1 MQVFVVGS
9 PLETAMAL
17 DKARL
22 RKQIIECHQI
32 LAAIHG
38 EGKGWIH
45 HPVVLMYS
53 EPNSV
58 RWLQMYADI
67 LEGYLDGS
75 TGLIEADREARE
87 ITPVFHT
94 EKFLTQMKRRL
105 YTKNPEHYKQWADL
119 GPSDSNWYWNPTQQK
134 WLIYREGKLIGKW
147 TEEDMKSW

>member
-17 DKARL
+17 DPKRL
-22 RKQIIECHQI
+22 RSQVKEANVI

-38 EGKGWIH
+38 EVKGWIH

-67 LEGYLDGS
+67 LEGYLAGY
-75 TGLIEADREARE
+75 TGLMELDKEAKE
-87 ITPVFHT
+87 ITPPFHT

-105 YTKNPEHYKQWADL
+105 FSKNPEHYKQWAEY
-119 GPSDSNWYWNPTQQK
+119 GESGCNWYWSPSQQK
-134 WLIYREGKLIGKW
+134 WLVYRNGKLLQ
-147 TEEDMKSW
+147 EQE

>member
-17 DKARL
+17 SRKHL
-22 RKQIIECHQI
+22 RNQINEAHVI

-53 EPNSV
+53 GPNSV

-75 TGLIEADREARE
+75 TGLEIADREAKA
-87 ITPVFHT
+87 ITPEFHT

-105 YTKNPEHYKQWADL
+105 YTKSPEHYKQWADF
-119 GPSDSNWYWNPTQQK
+119 GESEDNYYWSPTRRA
-134 WLIYREGKLIGKW
+134 WLMYRNGKLLEIIF
-147 TEEDMKSW
+147 

>member
-38 EGKGWIH
+38 EGKGWHH

-67 LEGYLDGS
+67 LEGYLSGY
-75 TGLIEADREARE
+75 TGLIEADNEAKL
-87 ITPVFHT
+87 ITPAFHT
-94 EKFLTQMKRRL
+94 PEFIKQMKRRL
-105 YTKNPEHYKQWADL
+105 YTKNPEHYKQWA
-119 GPSDSNWYWNPTQQK
+119 GFGESSVNVYWSPSEKKFIEYKD
-134 WLIYREGKLIGKW
+134 GKRIC
-147 TEEDMKSW
+147 

>member
-1 MQVFVVGS
+1 MQVFVTGS

-17 DKARL
+17 DPKRI
-22 RKQIIECHQI
+22 RSQILEAHII

-38 EGKGWIH
+38 EGKGWFH

-67 LEGYLDGS
+67 LEGYLAGY
-75 TGLIEADREARE
+75 TGLPEADNEAKL
-87 ITPVFHT
+87 ITPAFHT
-94 EKFLTQMKRRL
+94 PTFVENMKRML

-119 GPSDSNWYWNPTQQK
+119 GTSEDNFYWSPTQQK
-134 WLIYREGKLIGKW
+134 WLVYRDGKLIE
-147 TEEDMKSW
+147 TR

>member
-17 DKARL
+17 SRKHL
-22 RKQIIECHQI
+22 RNQINEAHVI

-67 LEGYLDGS
+67 LEGYLAGY
-75 TGLIEADREARE
+75 TGLERADREAKA

-105 YTKNPEHYKQWADL
+105 YTKSPEHYKQWAEY
-119 GPSDSNWYWNPTQQK
+119 GESDCNWYWSPTQQK
-134 WLIYREGKLIGKW
+134 WLVYREGKLIETKI
-147 TEEDMKSW
+147 

>member
-75 TGLIEADREARE
+75 TGLEIADREAKA
-87 ITPVFHT
+87 ITPAFHT
-94 EKFLTQMKRRL
+94 PTFVENMKRRL
-105 YTKNPEHYKQWADL
+105 YTKNPEHYKQWAEL
-119 GPSDSNWYWNPTQQK
+119 GTSEDNYYWSPTQQK
-134 WLIYREGKLIGKW
+134 WLVYRDGKLIK
-147 TEEDMKSW
+147 E

>member
-17 DKARL
+17 SRKHL
-22 RKQIIECHQI
+22 RNQINEAHVI

-75 TGLIEADREARE
+75 MSLQMADREAKA
-87 ITPVFHT
+87 ITPAFHT
-94 EKFLTQMKRRL
+94 PEFIKQMKRRL
-105 YTKNPEHYKQWADL
+105 YTKNPEHYKQWAEL
-119 GPSDSNWYWNPTQQK
+119 GTSEDNYYWSPTQQK
-134 WLIYREGKLIGKW
+134 WLVYRDGKLIK
-147 TEEDMKSW
+147 E

>member
-17 DKARL
+17 DPKRL
-22 RKQIIECHQI
+22 RSQIREAHII
-32 LAAIHG
+32 LNAIHG

-45 HPVVLMYS
+45 HPIVLMYS

-75 TGLIEADREARE
+75 TGLERADREARE
-87 ITPVFHT
+87 ITPEFHT
-94 EKFLTQMKRRL
+94 PTFVENMKRRL
-105 YTKNPEHYKQWADL
+105 YTKNPEHYKQWANL
-119 GPSDSNWYWNPTQQK
+119 GESEDNWYWSPTQQK
-134 WLIYREGKLIGKW
+134 WLVYREGKLIEVRK
-147 TEEDMKSW
+147 

>member
-17 DKARL
+17 SRKHL
-22 RKQIIECHQI
+22 RNQINEAHVI

-58 RWLQMYADI
+58 RWLSMYADI
-67 LEGYLDGS
+67 LEGFLDRS
-75 TGLIEADREARE
+75 TGLIEADNEAKL
-87 ITPVFHT
+87 ITPAFHT
-94 EKFLTQMKRRL
+94 PEFIKQMKRRL
-105 YTKNPEHYKQWADL
+105 YTKNPEHYKEWADL
-119 GPSDSNWYWNPTQQK
+119 GTSEDNYYWSPTRK
-134 WLIYREGKLIGKW
+134 AWLIYRNGKLSEIWAGKHA
-147 TEEDMKSW
+147 MI

>member
-38 EGKGWIH
+38 EGKGWSR

-67 LEGYLDGS
+67 LEGYLAGY
-75 TGLIEADREARE
+75 TGLEMADREAML
-87 ITPVFHT
+87 ITPAFHT
-94 EKFLTQMKRRL
+94 PEFIKQMKRRL
-105 YTKNPEHYKQWADL
+105 YTKNPEHYKQWAEFGESQD
-119 GPSDSNWYWNPTQQK
+119 NYYWSPTK
-134 WLIYREGKLIGKW
+134 RAWLMYRNGKLLETIL
-147 TEEDMKSW
+147 

>member
-17 DKARL
+17 DPKRI
-22 RKQIIECHQI
+22 RSQIREAHII

-38 EGKGWIH
+38 EGKGWIN

-58 RWLQMYADI
+58 RWLQIYADI
-67 LEGYLDGS
+67 LEGYLAGY
-75 TGLIEADREARE
+75 TGLEMADREARE
-87 ITPVFHT
+87 ITPAFHT

-105 YTKNPEHYKQWADL
+105 YTKSPEHYKQWAEL
-119 GPSDSNWYWNPTQQK
+119 GESLRNIYWSPSEKRFIEYEN
-134 WLIYREGKLIGKW
+134 GKRIC
-147 TEEDMKSW
+147 

>member
-17 DKARL
+17 DPKRI
-22 RKQIIECHQI
+22 RSQIREAHII
-32 LAAIHG
+32 LNAIHG

-67 LEGYLDGS
+67 LEGYLADY
-75 TGLIEADREARE
+75 TGLERADREAKE
-87 ITPVFHT
+87 ITPAFHT
-94 EKFLTQMKRRL
+94 PEFIKQMKRRL
-105 YTKNPEHYKQWADL
+105 YTKNPEHYKQWAEL
-119 GPSDSNWYWNPTQQK
+119 GTSEDNFYWSPTRRA
-134 WLIYREGKLIGKW
+134 WLMYRNGKLSEIWAGKYAQNL
-147 TEEDMKSW
+147 

>member
-17 DKARL
+17 SRKHL
-22 RKQIIECHQI
+22 RNQINEAHVI

-75 TGLIEADREARE
+75 MSLQMADREAKA
-87 ITPVFHT
+87 ITPAFHT
-94 EKFLTQMKRRL
+94 PEFIKQMKRRL
-105 YTKNPEHYKQWADL
+105 YTKAPQHYKQWAEL
-119 GPSDSNWYWNPTQQK
+119 GTSEDNFYWSPTRRA
-134 WLIYREGKLIGKW
+134 WLMYRNGKLLEII
-147 TEEDMKSW
+147 M

>member
-22 RKQIIECHQI
+22 RKQIKECHQI

-58 RWLQMYADI
+58 RWLSMYADI
-67 LEGYLDGS
+67 LEGYLAGY
-75 TGLIEADREARE
+75 TGLPEADNEAKL
-87 ITPVFHT
+87 ITPAFHT
-94 EKFLTQMKRRL
+94 PEFIKQMKRRL
-105 YTKNPEHYKQWADL
+105 YTKNPEHYKQWAEFGESQD
-119 GPSDSNWYWNPTQQK
+119 NYYWSPTK
-134 WLIYREGKLIGKW
+134 RAWLMYRNGKHLETIL
-147 TEEDMKSW
+147 

>member
-1 MQVFVVGS
+1 
-9 PLETAMAL
+9 MAL
-17 DKARL
+17 DPKRL
-22 RKQIIECHQI
+22 RSQIREAHII

-75 TGLIEADREARE
+75 MSLQMADREAKA
-87 ITPVFHT
+87 ITPEFHT

-105 YTKNPEHYKQWADL
+105 YTKSPEHYKQWADL
-119 GPSDSNWYWNPTQQK
+119 GESEDNYYWSPTQQK
-134 WLIYREGKLIGKW
+134 WLVYREGKLIK
-147 TEEDMKSW
+147 E

>member
-1 MQVFVVGS
+1 
-9 PLETAMAL
+9 MAL

-22 RKQIIECHQI
+22 RKQVIECHQI

-38 EGKGWIH
+38 EGKGWFH

-67 LEGYLDGS
+67 LEGYLSGY
-75 TGLIEADREARE
+75 TGLIEADNEARL

-105 YTKNPEHYKQWADL
+105 FSKNPEYYKQWAEFGESQD
-119 GPSDSNWYWNPTQQK
+119 NYYWSPTK
-134 WLIYREGKLIGKW
+134 RAWLMYRNGKLLETIL
-147 TEEDMKSW
+147 

>member
-1 MQVFVVGS
+1 M
-9 PLETAMAL
+9 ETAMAL

-22 RKQIIECHQI
+22 RKQCIENRQI
-32 LAAIHG
+32 LAAIRG
-38 EGKGWIH
+38 ESKAWFH

-87 ITPVFHT
+87 ITPKFHT
-94 EKFLTQMKRRL
+94 PEFIKQMKSRL
-105 YTKNPEHYKQWADL
+105 YSKDKEKYERYAEY
-119 GPSDSNWYWNPTQQK
+119 GESDSNWYWSPTRQK
-134 WLIYREGKLIGKW
+134 WLVYRNGKLSEIWAGKYAQNL
-147 TEEDMKSW
+147 

>member
-1 MQVFVVGS
+1 
-9 PLETAMAL
+9 MAL

-58 RWLQMYADI
+58 RWLSMYADI

-75 TGLIEADREARE
+75 TGLERADREAKA
-87 ITPVFHT
+87 ITPEFHT
-94 EKFLTQMKRRL
+94 PEFIKQMKRRL
-105 YTKNPEHYKQWADL
+105 YTKNPEHYKQWAEY
-119 GPSDSNWYWNPTQQK
+119 GTSDENFYWSPTQQK
-134 WLIYREGKLIGKW
+134 WLVYRGGKLIETKI
-147 TEEDMKSW
+147 

>member
-22 RKQIIECHQI
+22 RKQVIECHQI

-38 EGKGWIH
+38 EGKGWFH

-67 LEGYLDGS
+67 LEGYLSGY
-75 TGLIEADREARE
+75 TGLIEADNEARL

-105 YTKNPEHYKQWADL
+105 FSKNPEYYKQWAEFGESQD
-119 GPSDSNWYWNPTQQK
+119 NYYWSPTK
-134 WLIYREGKLIGKW
+134 RAWLMYRNGKLLETIL
-147 TEEDMKSW
+147 

>member
-17 DKARL
+17 DPKRL
-22 RKQIIECHQI
+22 RSQIREAHII
-32 LAAIHG
+32 LNAIHG
-38 EGKGWIH
+38 EGKGWFH

-75 TGLIEADREARE
+75 RGLETLNREAKL
-87 ITPVFHT
+87 IAPAFHT
-94 EKFLTQMKRRL
+94 PEFIKQMKRRL
-105 YTKNPEHYKQWADL
+105 YTKNPEHYKQWAEL
-119 GPSDSNWYWNPTQQK
+119 GTSEDNYYWSPTK
-134 WLIYREGKLIGKW
+134 RAWLMYRNGKLLETII
-147 TEEDMKSW
+147 

>member
-22 RKQIIECHQI
+22 RSQIREAHVI

-67 LEGYLDGS
+67 LEGYLAGY
-75 TGLIEADREARE
+75 TGLERADREARE
-87 ITPVFHT
+87 ITPKFHT
-94 EKFLTQMKRRL
+94 PEFIKQMKRRL
-105 YTKNPEHYKQWADL
+105 YTKNPKEYERWAEFGESQD
-119 GPSDSNWYWNPTQQK
+119 NYYWSPAK
-134 WLIYREGKLIGKW
+134 RAWLMYRNGKLLEIIF
-147 TEEDMKSW
+147 

>member
-17 DKARL
+17 SRKHL
-22 RKQIIECHQI
+22 RNQINEAHVI

-75 TGLIEADREARE
+75 TGLQMADREARE
-87 ITPVFHT
+87 ITPAFHT
-94 EKFLTQMKRRL
+94 PEFIKQMKRRL
-105 YTKNPEHYKQWADL
+105 YTKNPKEYERWAEL
-119 GPSDSNWYWNPTQQK
+119 GTSEDNFYWSPTRRA
-134 WLIYREGKLIGKW
+134 WLMYRNGKLSEIWAGKHA
-147 TEEDMKSW
+147 MI

>member
-38 EGKGWIH
+38 EGKGWFH

-58 RWLQMYADI
+58 RWLQTYADI

-75 TGLIEADREARE
+75 TELIEADREARL
-87 ITPVFHT
+87 ITPKFHT
-94 EKFLTQMKRRL
+94 TKFLNQMKRRL

-119 GPSDSNWYWNPTQQK
+119 GTSEDNYYWSPTRRA
-134 WLIYREGKLIGKW
+134 WLMYRNGKLLETIL
-147 TEEDMKSW
+147 

>member
-45 HPVVLMYS
+45 HPIVLMYS

-75 TGLIEADREARE
+75 TGLEIVDRDARE
-87 ITPVFHT
+87 ITPAFHT
-94 EKFLTQMKRRL
+94 PEFIKQMKRRL
-105 YTKNPEHYKQWADL
+105 YTKNPEHYKQWAEY
-119 GPSDSNWYWNPTQQK
+119 GTSDENFYWSPTQQK
-134 WLIYREGKLIGKW
+134 WLVYREGKLIE
-147 TEEDMKSW
+147 TRI

>member
-22 RKQIIECHQI
+22 RSQIREAHVI

-58 RWLQMYADI
+58 RWLSMYADI
-67 LEGYLDGS
+67 LEGYLAGY
-75 TGLIEADREARE
+75 TGLPEADNEAKL
-87 ITPVFHT
+87 ITPAFHT
-94 EKFLTQMKRRL
+94 PEFIKQMKRRL
-105 YTKNPEHYKQWADL
+105 YTKNPEHYKQWAEFGESQD
-119 GPSDSNWYWNPTQQK
+119 NYYWSPTK
-134 WLIYREGKLIGKW
+134 RAWLMYHNGKLLETIV
-147 TEEDMKSW
+147 

>member
-17 DKARL
+17 SRKHL
-22 RKQIIECHQI
+22 RNQINEAHVI

-38 EGKGWIH
+38 EGKGWFH

-67 LEGYLDGS
+67 LEGYLSGY
-75 TGLIEADREARE
+75 TGLIEADNEAKL
-87 ITPVFHT
+87 ITPAFHT
-94 EKFLTQMKRRL
+94 PEFIKQMKRRL
-105 YTKNPEHYKQWADL
+105 YTKDPVHYVQWADL
-119 GPSDSNWYWNPTQQK
+119 GTSEDNYYWSPTRRA
-134 WLIYREGKLIGKW
+134 WLMYRNGKLLETII
-147 TEEDMKSW
+147 

>member
-17 DKARL
+17 DPKRI
-22 RKQIIECHQI
+22 RSQIREAHVI

-38 EGKGWIH
+38 ESKGWIH

-67 LEGYLDGS
+67 LEGYLAGY
-75 TGLIEADREARE
+75 TGLPEADNEAKL
-87 ITPVFHT
+87 ITPAFHT
-94 EKFLTQMKRRL
+94 PTFVENMKRRL

-119 GPSDSNWYWNPTQQK
+119 GESNEDWYWSPTQRK
-134 WLIYREGKLIGKW
+134 WLVYRDGKLIE
-147 TEEDMKSW
+147 TRI

>member
-17 DKARL
+17 SREHL
-22 RKQIIECHQI
+22 RNQINEAYVI

-38 EGKGWIH
+38 ECEDWIH

-75 TGLIEADREARE
+75 TWLPEADKKARE
-87 ITPVFHT
+87 ITPAFHT
-94 EKFLTQMKRRL
+94 LEFIENMKKRI
-105 YTKNPEHYKQWADL
+105 YTKNPEHYKQWAEL
-119 GPSDSNWYWNPTQQK
+119 GESDEDWYWSPTQQR
-134 WLIYREGKLIGKW
+134 WIVYREGKLIETKI
-147 TEEDMKSW
+147 

>member
-17 DKARL
+17 DPKRI
-22 RKQIIECHQI
+22 RSQIREAHII

-38 EGKGWIH
+38 EGKGWFH

-67 LEGYLDGS
+67 LEGYLS
-75 TGLIEADREARE
+75 CYTGLPELDKEAKL
-87 ITPVFHT
+87 ITPAFHT
-94 EKFLTQMKRRL
+94 AEYLDQMKRRL
-105 YTKNPEHYKQWADL
+105 YTKNPEHYKQWASL
-119 GPSDSNWYWNPTQQK
+119 GESLRNIYWSPSEKRFIEYEN
-134 WLIYREGKLIGKW
+134 GKRIC
-147 TEEDMKSW
+147 

>member
-17 DKARL
+17 SRKHL
-22 RKQIIECHQI
+22 RNQINEAHVI

-75 TGLIEADREARE
+75 TGLERADREARE
-87 ITPVFHT
+87 IAPEFHT
-94 EKFLTQMKRRL
+94 EKFLIQMKRRL
-105 YTKNPEHYKQWADL
+105 FSKNPEYYKQWESL
-119 GPSDSNWYWNPTQQK
+119 GPSDENWYFVNKQWVKYIN
-134 WLIYREGKLIGKW
+134 GKRV
-147 TEEDMKSW
+147 E